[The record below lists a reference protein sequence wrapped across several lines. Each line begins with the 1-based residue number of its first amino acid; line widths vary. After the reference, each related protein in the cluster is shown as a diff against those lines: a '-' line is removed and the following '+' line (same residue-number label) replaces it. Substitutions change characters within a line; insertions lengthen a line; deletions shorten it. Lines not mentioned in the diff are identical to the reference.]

1 MAMVEKKPATA
12 DNLGA
17 SGNPWDCVWH
27 HSHNCPTSTAWGTPD
42 SELRGWAEPSVAR
55 LVRGA
60 RTGRQPNQ
68 PTRGQGTC
76 DATPT
81 QGGWPTRSSRR
92 GLWLVAMMARAAAP
106 GLYPGLEDLLA
117 P

>member
-60 RTGRQPNQ
+60 RAGR
-68 PTRGQGTC
+68 RVGGTLLG
-76 DATPT
+76 D
-81 QGGWPTRSSRR
+81 
-92 GLWLVAMMARAAAP
+92 
-106 GLYPGLEDLLA
+106 LYSYCTDVPHDR
-117 P
+117 